1 MERGV
6 RPDPHRERLALNCHR
21 ASSSAVAGRRDPSIA
36 TVRLPGLAVK
46 LEVKNEK
53 ARILSE
59 SGPLASKEDATTSRP
74 LPGAPD
80 PRRHESIEVG
90 RRART
95 AAAHAED
102 RSAGCCRHGR
112 TRLRTWAACSGSRA
126 DGGS

>member
-1 MERGV
+1 LSKSILIGRC
-6 RPDPHRERLALNCHR
+6 R
-21 ASSSAVAGRRDPSIA
+21 RRDPSIA
-36 TVRLPGLAVK
+36 AARRPGLAVK

-126 DGGS
+126 VGGS